1 MDRAYRLLNLLPMP
15 VWLLLML
22 APQQRAARRVARS
35 PLLGAMA
42 LPYLAALVGALRRG
56 GGSVRDAA
64 QLDGLSRLLGT
75 REGALA
81 TWAHLLAMDLFAGA
95 WVARE
100 ADRLRAPLWV
110 RLPSL
115 LGTLMAGP
123 LGVGLFLLWRASSGA
138 GALDEQGP
146 D

>member
-1 MDRAYRLLNLLPMP
+1 MDRAYRLLNLLPLP

-22 APQQRAARRVARS
+22 APQHPAARRVAHS
-35 PLLGAMA
+35 PLLGVMA

-56 GGSVRDAA
+56 GGDARDARS
-64 QLDGLSRLLGT
+64 LEGLARLLGT

-81 TWAHLLAMDLFAGA
+81 TWSHMLALDLFAGA
-95 WVARE
+95 WIARE
-100 ADRLRAPLWV
+100 ADRLDAPRWV

-123 LGVGLFLLWRASSGA
+123 LGVGLFLLWRSLAGA
-138 GALDEQGP
+138 GALDKLGA